1 MTISLLRMLMINILN
16 NVMPE
21 IESISQVLEKQ
32 FSENIDFAII
42 FGSFANGNYNEE
54 SDIDVGIY
62 ISDEQ
67 FSEGNVIEIREN
79 LDVIA
84 DRDVDLVVLN
94 DADPIITMQILANG
108 KLIYCRDKHQFN
120 LFKARKISEY
130 LDFKIS
136 RKIIE
141 DNLVKRK

>member
-1 MTISLLRMLMINILN
+1 MS
-16 NVMPE
+16 E
-21 IESISQVLEKQ
+21 IESILQVFENQ
-32 FSENIDFAII
+32 FSDKIDFAII

-54 SDIDVGIY
+54 SDIDIGVFINEDHF
-62 ISDEQ
+62 SD
-67 FSEGNVIEIREN
+67 NMVIEIRDN
-79 LDVIA
+79 LDDIT

-130 LDFKIS
+130 LDFKMS

-141 DNLVKRK
+141 DNLLKRKSIV